1 MIKELFPRAHVR
13 LALLPLLGP
22 LLEGFAAWLVGKG
35 LSRNST
41 RARIQKAPAFEMVL
55 SRHGDFDAKRLFRDQ
70 LLTLGPPR
78 ARDDI
83 RMSSLVQSLADYLGD
98 PTVADSIL
106 DRLVHHA
113 HYFELSGDSL
123 RKQRGRE
130 ILGAGQDSA

>member
-1 MIKELFPRAHVR
+1 MELALCNFPRLLSK
-13 LALLPLLGP
+13 LARSDVLVIDDFVMSPMAELERRDFLDICEDRYQLRSTVLTSQLPT
-22 LLEGFAAWLVGKG
+22 
-35 LSRNST
+35 T
-41 RARIQKAPAFEMVL
+41 RWHDHI
-55 SRHGDFDAKRLFRDQ
+55 
-70 LLTLGPPR
+70 
-78 ARDDI
+78 
-83 RMSSLVQSLADYLGD
+83 GD

>member
-1 MIKELFPRAHVR
+1 MRLDAILDDRRQVGQQGLEDMDRFAGGSALGARLGAGLRRDLGGLHHRLPRGLRRVR
-13 LALLPLLGP
+13 
-22 LLEGFAAWLVGKG
+22 
-35 LSRNST
+35 
-41 RARIQKAPAFEMVL
+41 I
-55 SRHGDFDAKRLFRDQ
+55 
-70 LLTLGPPR
+70 
-78 ARDDI
+78 
-83 RMSSLVQSLADYLGD
+83 GD